1 MKKLLIA
8 ALPLTLFAAP
18 AFAGPDCES
27 MAASTPMWHVARSF
41 EEAGGTIRDMKV
53 EDGCYEIKGDQGG
66 KRVEV
71 YFNPSTGAE
80 MEREES

>member
-1 MKKLLIA
+1 MRKFLIA
-8 ALPLTLFAAP
+8 ALPLSLLAAP
-18 AFAGPDCES
+18 AFAGPDCEN
-27 MAASTPMWHVARSF
+27 MAASTPMWQVARAF

-80 MEREES
+80 IEREEG